1 MCSLRLEER
10 RRSPRRKLYRMAKI
24 KLGAGTP
31 EHDCLVIDISD
42 DGVRLNVGGLNV
54 PDEFVLL
61 LFGDGVVR
69 EIAYKKVWRHG
80 HELGA
85 KLVHIVRSGLALQD
99 RFPLPIG

>member
-1 MCSLRLEER
+1 
-10 RRSPRRKLYRMAKI
+10 MAKI

-42 DGVRLNVGGLNV
+42 HGARLNVGGLDV

-61 LFGDGVVR
+61 LIGDGVVR

-85 KLVHIVRSGLALQD
+85 KPVRIVRSGLALQD
-99 RFPLPIG
+99 RFPLPTG